1 MATAD
6 ATDDKDIV
14 LEVFQRFDMDGNGT
28 LDSVEIFQALNIL
41 GIPTDSAE
49 ADVMLKRFDI
59 NSNGVLELAEFRE
72 LYAELR
78 TSLDARKRPMEAE
91 QWTAA
96 KWLDATGVTSPLA
109 SAILGH
115 KTPGDSVAELA
126 EMRRLGS
133 KAGSTELREILRE
146 RIIAGVDAIVD
157 QLLPKLHEFAKSEAV
172 TGADLHE
179 KFASADNFKLSYG
192 GLSTFFGG
200 LEAKI
205 GPPDPNVYAA
215 MSAEHTERDDSR
227 EPFTTT
233 NYGMTT
239 TSDTEWRFVATPDRK
254 QSKPWPVETRG
265 VEGVA
270 RPREP
275 VKVDELLARMA
286 MRNRTLEAL
295 GEPPMTL
302 HELFGGRLYTGPMF
316 VKYNAVLRGFGAA
329 LASCKGNGYVS
340 TLHAINSCIVKT
352 GKLSQAAK
360 VYRGI
365 SGGRLPDEFW
375 TPNEFGVRGG
385 IESAFMSTTLNR
397 QVALMYAS
405 QSKGA
410 GIVFEIQQGMVDR
423 GADVSWLS
431 QYPHEKEILFAP
443 LTGLEVLTT
452 RVEGRV
458 LVVVVRLSVN
468 LNAATIEQVLSNPLV
483 ATLVATL
490 NRVRRGSDCD

>member
-1 MATAD
+1 
-6 ATDDKDIV
+6 
-14 LEVFQRFDMDGNGT
+14 
-28 LDSVEIFQALNIL
+28 
-41 GIPTDSAE
+41 
-49 ADVMLKRFDI
+49 
-59 NSNGVLELAEFRE
+59 
-72 LYAELR
+72 
-78 TSLDARKRPMEAE
+78 
-91 QWTAA
+91 
-96 KWLDATGVTSPLA
+96 
-109 SAILGH
+109 
-115 KTPGDSVAELA
+115 
-126 EMRRLGS
+126 
-133 KAGSTELREILRE
+133 
-146 RIIAGVDAIVD
+146 
-157 QLLPKLHEFAKSEAV
+157 
-172 TGADLHE
+172 
-179 KFASADNFKLSYG
+179 
-192 GLSTFFGG
+192 
-200 LEAKI
+200 
-205 GPPDPNVYAA
+205 
-215 MSAEHTERDDSR
+215 
-227 EPFTTT
+227 
-233 NYGMTT
+233 
-239 TSDTEWRFVATPDRK
+239 
-254 QSKPWPVETRG
+254 